1 MIGVYDYTVIATYL
15 SLLLGLAGIY
25 SAAQN
30 APLAA
35 MLYLMLAGLL
45 DAFDGRIARTK
56 ANRTDAEKRFG
67 IQIDSLNDLVCFGVL
82 PAAIG
87 WSTGCKNFWFMA
99 AMSFFALC
107 ALIRLA
113 YFNVAEE
120 ERQGKTAENRSCYL
134 GVPVT
139 ASALAAPLFLS
150 CRAVFPPELRS
161 GLCAGTF
168 SARRA
173 VHHAPAREKAA
184 PWRHSSARRAGA
196 CRICLPRLRADTIV
210 CLPTA

>member
-25 SAAQN
+25 LSSCGNVPAAI
-30 APLAA
+30 LC
-35 MLYLMLAGLL
+35 LMIAGLL

-56 ANRTDAEKRFG
+56 KDRTDTEKRFG

-87 WSTGCKNFWFMA
+87 AGTGVRAVWFLAVMA
-99 AMSFFALC
+99 LFPLC

-113 YFNVAEE
+113 YFNVLEE
-120 ERQGKTAENRSCYL
+120 ERGQGADTGRRYYL

-139 ASALAAPLFLS
+139 SAAFMIPAYFLLG
-150 CRAVFPPELRS
+150 VYGGHPELAYGI
-161 GLCAGTF
+161 GL
-168 SARRA
+168 A
-173 VHHAPAREKAA
+173 VLGAA
-184 PWRHSSARRAGA
+184 FITPVHVPKPGLKGILVMALIGLAEVALFILASMG
-196 CRICLPRLRADTIV
+196 L
-210 CLPTA
+210 

>member
-99 AMSFFALC
+99 AMSFLRSVRSFASP
-107 ALIRLA
+107 ASTWQRKSGR
-113 YFNVAEE
+113 EKP
-120 ERQGKTAENRSCYL
+120 RKTA
-134 GVPVT
+134 
-139 ASALAAPLFLS
+139 AATS
-150 CRAVFPPELRS
+150 
-161 GLCAGTF
+161 
-168 SARRA
+168 
-173 VHHAPAREKAA
+173 
-184 PWRHSSARRAGA
+184 A
-196 CRICLPRLRADTIV
+196 CRSRPPPLRRLFFILPRSISA
-210 CLPTA
+210 

>member
-30 APLAA
+30 ASLAA

-107 ALIRLA
+107 
-113 YFNVAEE
+113 V
-120 ERQGKTAENRSCYL
+120 
-134 GVPVT
+134 
-139 ASALAAPLFLS
+139 
-150 CRAVFPPELRS
+150 
-161 GLCAGTF
+161 
-168 SARRA
+168 
-173 VHHAPAREKAA
+173 
-184 PWRHSSARRAGA
+184 
-196 CRICLPRLRADTIV
+196 
-210 CLPTA
+210 